1 MTAADYST
9 EGLLARYGATMSLA
23 DCAELLGVHPA
34 TVARQA
40 KAGDLPAVAIG
51 RTRRILTA
59 QLGALL
65 NPESST
71 AAPEPESAA

>member
-1 MTAADYST
+1 MSSLDLSVA
-9 EGLLARYGATMSLA
+9 GLLERYGATMSLTDA
-23 DCAELLGVHPA
+23 AELLGVHPA

-71 AAPEPESAA
+71 TTPEPESAA